1 MSDFR
6 TPREALTASLESIFK
21 KWTALQLAVEQQFGG
36 DSSEEIARE
45 MFEASLDLLT
55 RGTRPPSQATLEN
68 LFYDGF
74 DALNTDLED
83 DSPEEVAMLL
93 LRVRELCLAHDFS
106 LARSLVQSSKTG
118 ANSARRSIYGGA
130 SEETFGEPEDGQPR
144 ALAEEDRQEQNAPDV
159 DEDGWQTV
167 KPRRKA
173 ASRPRNNS

>member
-6 TPREALTASLESIFK
+6 TPREALKASLESIFK

-36 DSSEEIARE
+36 DSSEDIARE
-45 MFEASLDLLT
+45 MFEVSLGLLT
-55 RGTRPPSQATLEN
+55 SGTAPPSQATLEN

-74 DALNTDLED
+74 EYLNTDIED
-83 DSPEEVAMLL
+83 GSPEEVAGLL

-106 LARSLVQSSKTG
+106 LARSLVQSSQTN
-118 ANSARRSIYGGA
+118 ANAASRSVYGGA
-130 SEETFGEPEDGQPR
+130 SEETYGEPEHGQPQ
-144 ALAEEDRQEQNAPDV
+144 ALAEEDRQERNAPDV

-173 ASRPRNNS
+173 ADHPHSSS